1 MTQPD
6 TYANE
11 RLEPTV
17 DDLAGIAKLA
27 REAIEAEKE
36 MERTAALAKTA
47 YDNYERLVEVAL
59 PGLLDR
65 CGLKKGLV
73 TSDGISI
80 DLKEGLS
87 AAVPAP
93 MREQAFD
100 WMDKNGHSGLIKR
113 SVQISFTVKEQ
124 DKAKALVSSLAEQGY
139 DTVKIEKK
147 VEPSTLSAWA
157 REQKKKGDDIPTE
170 FFTLRTVRRAEVTRP
185 D

>member
-1 MTQPD
+1 MTHD
-6 TYANE
+6 YSTE

-27 REAIEAEKE
+27 REAIDAEKE
-36 MERTAALAKTA
+36 MNDAIEKAELATKRYTK
-47 YDNYERLVEVAL
+47 LVECDL